1 MNGPRATPHAD
12 VQEIL
17 FDEATIARRVRE
29 IADAINAVQAGRELT
44 VVGVLTGACAF
55 TADLI
60 RCLDMPLFLDF
71 IAVSSYG
78 QATTTSGVV
87 RLNKDLDIPLEGR
100 DVLVVEDIVDTG
112 LTLQYLRENLL
123 ARRPRSLRIAVL
135 LDKASRRQ
143 VPVPVDYVGFEIP
156 DVFVVGYGIDYAGRY
171 RNLPYVATLKP
182 EVYR

>member
-1 MNGPRATPHAD
+1 MNRPPRPHAD
-12 VQEIL
+12 VDAIL
-17 FDEATIARRVRE
+17 FDEAAIARRVEE
-29 IADAINAVQAGRELT
+29 IAAAVNAAQDGRELT

-60 RCLDMPLFLDF
+60 RRLDMPMLLDF

-78 QATTTSGVV
+78 QSTTTSGVV

-135 LDKASRRQ
+135 LDKRSRRQ
-143 VPVPVDYVGFEIP
+143 VEVPVDYIGFEIP

-182 EVYR
+182 EVYS